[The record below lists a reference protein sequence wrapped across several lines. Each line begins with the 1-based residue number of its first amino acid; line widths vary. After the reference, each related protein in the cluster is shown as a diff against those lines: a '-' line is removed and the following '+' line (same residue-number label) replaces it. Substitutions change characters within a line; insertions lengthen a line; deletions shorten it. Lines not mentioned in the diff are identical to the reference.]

1 MSTVPSHS
9 RYLAY
14 PRFSFP
20 NIALNPLLIIARPLK
35 TYHIVAEYCAP
46 RSKHDI
52 QPEKKRY
59 KRDAGSDPSGSFTIF
74 DSHPLSLPL
83 SLSLSPLPS
92 LSPFIYKTNVQTKE
106 TSRINTSLRVAWRA
120 LLFPTYPVHVLFP
133 RCRI

>member
-1 MSTVPSHS
+1 MQEATLQEVSQFLT
-9 RYLAY
+9 A
-14 PRFSFP
+14 
-20 NIALNPLLIIARPLK
+20 I
-35 TYHIVAEYCAP
+35 
-46 RSKHDI
+46 
-52 QPEKKRY
+52 
-59 KRDAGSDPSGSFTIF
+59 
-74 DSHPLSLPL
+74 LSLPL